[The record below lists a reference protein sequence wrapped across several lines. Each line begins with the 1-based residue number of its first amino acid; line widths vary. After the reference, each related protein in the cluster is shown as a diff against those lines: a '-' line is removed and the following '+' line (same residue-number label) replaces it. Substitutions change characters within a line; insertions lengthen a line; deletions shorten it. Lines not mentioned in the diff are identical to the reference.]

1 MHITI
6 DKDAL
11 VSVLTKIIPK
21 PQSGKLVIDAT
32 LLAPGETRTLLNE
45 TSYKFAVI
53 LVHGNGDPEVTLNVA
68 IGGGIYRLTGADQRI
83 ILVANEAVSIV
94 AENSDQTYQ
103 KVTPLIEIAHIT
115 W

>member
-11 VSVLTKIIPK
+11 ASVLARIMPK

-32 LLAPGETRTLLNE
+32 LLDPGETRTLLEE
-45 TSYKFAVI
+45 TSFKFAVMLI
-53 LVHGNGDPEVTLNVA
+53 QGNGDPEIILSITV
-68 IGGGIYRLTGADQRI
+68 GDEGFRLAGNIQEI
-83 ILVANEAVSIV
+83 ILVANESVSID
-94 AENSDQTYQ
+94 AINNDTEHQ
-103 KVTPLIEIAHIT
+103 KTTPLIEIAYIT